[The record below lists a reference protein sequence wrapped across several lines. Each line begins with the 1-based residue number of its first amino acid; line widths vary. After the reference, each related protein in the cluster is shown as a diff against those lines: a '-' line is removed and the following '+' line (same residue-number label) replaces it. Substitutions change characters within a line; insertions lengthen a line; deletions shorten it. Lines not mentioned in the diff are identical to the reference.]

1 MSRQE
6 NLHSGDCSG
15 NCPGDVVA
23 SLKRRIA
30 HIEGREV
37 HFRASPA
44 VSEGWPDGFSGASA
58 KVPAK
63 APERLSGALPR
74 WHLGL
79 GAVDRML
86 PNGALVH
93 AGLHEVVAASHGD
106 GPAAGGFAV
115 ALMTR
120 LLLSLKRS
128 NRSLVLWCARGLE
141 TREFGRLYG
150 PGLMA
155 MGLDPAHLVVAA
167 AERKEDLLWA
177 MEEGVKTPALAGV
190 VGEVGAA
197 GLVAM
202 RRLQLAARAS
212 GVPAVVLRS
221 ARDARPSVA
230 RTQWRVSALPPVFAG
245 DDAQA
250 FPARFRWRVTL
261 ERCRGPV
268 TGAWPRSW
276 DLEWDH
282 ETHCFHM
289 AAPLAG
295 RSAAQ
300 APGDAGRPGHLRQTG

>member
-1 MSRQE
+1 MSRQA

-30 HIEGREV
+30 HMEGREV
-37 HFRASPA
+37 HLRAPPA
-44 VSEGWPDGFSGASA
+44 VEEWPDGFSGASA
-58 KVPAK
+58 KAPAE
-63 APERLSGALPR
+63 ATMELSGALPR

-115 ALMTR
+115 ALMAR

-128 NRSLVLWCARGLE
+128 NRSLVLWCAGGLE

-230 RTQWRVSALPPVFAG
+230 RTQWRVSALPPVFSG
-245 DDAQA
+245 GDAQA

-276 DLEWDH
+276 DVEWDH

-295 RSAAQ
+295 RSVAE
-300 APGDAGRPGHLRQTG
+300 APEDAGRPGHLRQTG

>member
-1 MSRQE
+1 MSRQA
-6 NLHSGDCSG
+6 NI
-15 NCPGDVVA
+15 CPGDVVA

-37 HFRASPA
+37 HFRNSPGDD
-44 VSEGWPDGFSGASA
+44 EECPDGFAGASL
-58 KVPAK
+58 K
-63 APERLSGALPR
+63 ASSGFSGALPR

-115 ALMTR
+115 ALMAR
-120 LLLSLKRS
+120 LLLSLNRS
-128 NRSLVLWCARGLE
+128 SRSLVLWCARGLE

-155 MGLDPAHLVVAA
+155 MGLNPAQLIVAA
-167 AERKEDLLWA
+167 AERNEDLLWA

-230 RTQWRVSALPPVFAG
+230 RTQWRVGALPPAFSG
-245 DDAQA
+245 LDAKA
-250 FPARFRWRVTL
+250 SMPISARFRWRVTL
-261 ERCRGPV
+261 ERCRGSV
-268 TGAWPRSW
+268 AGAWPRSW

-295 RSAAQ
+295 RSVAQ
-300 APGDAGRPGHLRQTG
+300 AFDTGGQDGQGGQLRQIG